1 MHFLKYA
8 MQKITKTTK
17 IAMHVFRYFLR
28 EIQKI
33 RYFNI
38 HLCCLMY
45 VTCIY
50 CVCCAYSLC
59 ILYITCI
66 LCVCYVYFLCM
77 LRVIFVYVTRILC
90 VRRYVYSLCMLRV
103 FFVYV
108 TCILCVLRV
117 LFVYVMCILCVERIK
132 RLFLQ

>member
-66 LCVCYVYFLCM
+66 LCVCYVYSLCM
-77 LRVIFVYVTRILC
+77 LRVLVFVYVMCILC
-90 VRRYVYSLCMLRV
+90 ICYAYSLCMLRV
-103 FFVYV
+103 FCVYVYFVCILRVFCVYV
-108 TCILCVLRV
+108 TCIFCVC
-117 LFVYVMCILCVERIK
+117 YV
-132 RLFLQ
+132 